1 MEARRWNWHLWAG
14 FLVCL
19 VGFASYPVFF
29 VKFPVTRDVPWVNFL
44 LLAAGL
50 AMLFYG
56 FIRAFGDSAHYR
68 GKISGPILG
77 LLSVLIV
84 GLFCY
89 LIFFMARQLPA
100 SAGAPR
106 VGQQAPEFEL
116 ADINNQPVSLAKLLS
131 TPLPGTGTAP
141 KGVLLVFYRG
151 YW

>member
-1 MEARRWNWHLWAG
+1 MEARRWNWLLWAG
-14 FLVCL
+14 FLICL
-19 VGFASYPVFF
+19 VGLASYPVFF
-29 VKFPVTRDVPWVNFL
+29 ANFPVTRDVPWVNFL

-89 LIFFMARQLPA
+89 LIFLMARQLPA
-100 SAGAPR
+100 SAGGAR
-106 VGQQAPEFEL
+106 LRRA
-116 ADINNQPVSLAKLLS
+116 A
-131 TPLPGTGTAP
+131 
-141 KGVLLVFYRG
+141 
-151 YW
+151 